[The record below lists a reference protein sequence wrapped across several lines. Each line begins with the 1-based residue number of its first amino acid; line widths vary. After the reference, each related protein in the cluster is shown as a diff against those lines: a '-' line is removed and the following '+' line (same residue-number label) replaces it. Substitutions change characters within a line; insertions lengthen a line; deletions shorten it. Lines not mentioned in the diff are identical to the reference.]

1 MLYRLMVL
9 DQLSFSSYNKTNNSI
24 RSNKV
29 TKVVLTIA
37 TTMEILLL
45 LPILL
50 EEQLILEVRRELEEL
65 PQFFL

>member
-1 MLYRLMVL
+1 MVL